1 MSSAKP
7 KRCMYRSFKNFDL
20 NSYLED
26 LQKIKP
32 HEYKPVIDVNEL
44 YDTFINEVG
53 QVIDKHAPVKTRL
66 YRKQPVPY
74 MNAELRKAIYNKQML
89 RNNFEKSRT
98 DYNWEMFR
106 KQRNLVTKLK
116 RKSIQMYFLERCAG
130 GQKSKDFWPTIKPF
144 LSKKH
149 ISGQQKII
157 LKCDNVI
164 VNDTKK
170 VCETFNNF
178 FVNVAEGIGKGV
190 VFDRETHPSIIAI
203 KENKPETP
211 TFEFQLTDI
220 ETVSKIISKIDV
232 KKATGVDNVSAKL
245 LKAGTPVLTHHILNL
260 INCSILNS
268 VFPDS
273 LKLAQVA
280 PLFKKLDPLE
290 VTNYRPVSILP
301 IISKVFEKTL
311 SNQLSEYFDKIF
323 HNFLCAFRKG
333 HGCQTT
339 LLRLLEDWKAALDK
353 SYYVAA
359 ILMDLSKAFDCLP
372 HDILLCK
379 LSAYGLSESS
389 VNLLKNYLSNRK
401 QQIKIEGVVSEWANI
416 SKGVP
421 QGSILGPLL
430 FNVFINDIFYFIK
443 KGTLYNYADD
453 NTLSFAHPDYD
464 VLISTLEEESLVL
477 IDWFKINCMK
487 ANPDKFQ
494 ALAVGNNTLKN
505 NPVFNIDSAIIS
517 CDDVVNLLG
526 ISIDYQ
532 LNFDS
537 HIRSLCRK
545 ASQQLNVLKRIGSF
559 LSRLNKLTIF
569 HTFILSNFNFC
580 PLAWH
585 FCSKTNTKK
594 LEKIQERALRFIYND
609 YDSSYEQL
617 LSIACVPSLHVRR
630 MRTMAAETFKILYKL
645 APLCLHDLVHFKNS
659 NYSFRYSN
667 IVDLPRVRTTKFG
680 KKSFRYSAAELWNDL
695 PEYIRSVG
703 NFNQFTNLLQ
713 SWNGKICKC
722 TACSN

>member
-1 MSSAKP
+1 
-7 KRCMYRSFKNFDL
+7 MY
-20 NSYLED
+20 
-26 LQKIKP
+26 
-32 HEYKPVIDVNEL
+32 
-44 YDTFINEVG
+44 
-53 QVIDKHAPVKTRL
+53 
-66 YRKQPVPY
+66 
-74 MNAELRKAIYNKQML
+74 
-89 RNNFEKSRT
+89 
-98 DYNWEMFR
+98 
-106 KQRNLVTKLK
+106 
-116 RKSIQMYFLERCAG
+116 
-130 GQKSKDFWPTIKPF
+130 
-144 LSKKH
+144 
-149 ISGQQKII
+149 
-157 LKCDNVI
+157 
-164 VNDTKK
+164 
-170 VCETFNNF
+170 
-178 FVNVAEGIGKGV
+178 
-190 VFDRETHPSIIAI
+190 
-203 KENKPETP
+203 
-211 TFEFQLTDI
+211 
-220 ETVSKIISKIDV
+220 
-232 KKATGVDNVSAKL
+232 
-245 LKAGTPVLTHHILNL
+245 
-260 INCSILNS
+260 
-268 VFPDS
+268 PDS

-290 VTNYRPVSILP
+290 VTNYRPVSILL
-301 IISKVFEKTL
+301 IISKVFEKIL

-713 SWNGKICKC
+713 SWNGKIYKC